1 MKFHNPFESE
11 SAIIVI
17 FTMCII
23 LFLGAMPLVALLL
36 LYPLPT
42 LGVILLAM
50 AVRVAY
56 YMRKGK

>member
-1 MKFHNPFESE
+1 MKFHNPLESE
-11 SAIIVI
+11 DAIVAICALCVSVFLVIVPVL
-17 FTMCII
+17 M
-23 LFLGAMPLVALLL
+23 LLI